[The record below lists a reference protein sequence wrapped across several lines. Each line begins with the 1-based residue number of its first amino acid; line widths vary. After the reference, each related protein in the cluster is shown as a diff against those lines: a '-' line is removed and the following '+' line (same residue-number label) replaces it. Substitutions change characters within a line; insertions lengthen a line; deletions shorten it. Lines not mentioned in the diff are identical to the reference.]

1 MGVSSNMIIEV
12 TLVSA
17 LYIISLLLAIVPSIV
32 PIHGS
37 AQKIHGSVSP
47 VSVLLHRASDIQPW
61 IC

>member
-1 MGVSSNMIIEV
+1 MGASSNIIEV

-17 LYIISLLLAIVPSIV
+17 LIISLLLAIVSSIV

-37 AQKIHGSVSP
+37 AQKIHGSVSQ

-61 IC
+61 RC